1 MDYRDMDILQV
12 ELVEVVQA
20 VMVQANTTV
29 VEEHKAR
36 EEPVPLVMVLLGD
49 PEVLDKVVRAHM
61 LAKQMFQLLVEVVAI
76 MEEQVELPEEQE
88 AVALDTSEE

>member
-36 EEPVPLVMVLLGD
+36 EEPVPLVMVLLVD